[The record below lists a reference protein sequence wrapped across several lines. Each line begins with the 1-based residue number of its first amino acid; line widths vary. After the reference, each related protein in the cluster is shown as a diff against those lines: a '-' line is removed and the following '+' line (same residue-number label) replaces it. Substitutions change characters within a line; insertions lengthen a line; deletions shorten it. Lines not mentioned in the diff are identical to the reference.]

1 MKSIEELREARAA
14 LLEEVMAI
22 RDGATAETRD
32 ISEEETTTS
41 GEKLDEVEKIDAM
54 IASEERANRHL
65 KPVMEQRQAAPA
77 EEAEVRHARPKDP
90 DSEEKT
96 YRPDMLPGSGVKEE
110 RGFLRDVYAVKSG
123 DRAAGDRL
131 ERNRREAIEF
141 HGPNVPA
148 EYRDM
153 ANAATTGGE
162 FVPPLYL
169 GNLWTEPMAG
179 GRPLADA
186 LPHLPLPSTGT
197 AITIP
202 AWSSGPSVAARAD
215 IGAVSET
222 DGVTANI
229 THSVNEIAGM
239 LDIGRILVMRSD
251 PSFEIVAGRQ
261 LRRQYDT
268 YLDTQLIGGSGTD
281 PQHRGIRNVSGVN
294 TVAYTDASPTAAE
307 LWPKFFDGI
316 QKIESNRDTSA
327 DLIVMAPRRAA
338 WVASQL
344 SSTFPLVQLS
354 NLNQAGGQQDM
365 GFAYNIAGL
374 RVLKDKNIGI
384 LYGAGTNEDEI
395 YILASEDFLLMEGP
409 LMARVHDDV
418 GSGNG
423 LIRYAVFAFSAFLS
437 KRYPKGATVM
447 SGTGLVT
454 PAFA

>member
-22 RDGATAETRD
+22 RDAATAETRD
-32 ISEEETTTS
+32 ISEEETKTS
-41 GEKLDEVEKIDAM
+41 GEKLDEVEKLDVM
-54 IASEERANRHL
+54 IADEERVNRHL

-77 EEAEVRHARPKDP
+77 EEAEARHARPKDP
-90 DSEEKT
+90 ESEEKT

-110 RGFLRDVYAVKSG
+110 RGFLRDLFAVKSG
-123 DRAAGDRL
+123 DRAASDRL
-131 ERNRREAIEF
+131 ERNRREAMEF
-141 HGPNVPA
+141 HGPNLPA

-153 ANAATTGGE
+153 ANASTTGGD

-169 GNLWTEPMAG
+169 GDLWTEPVQG
-179 GRPLADA
+179 GRPLADS

-202 AWSSGPSVAARAD
+202 AWSSGASVAARAD
-215 IGAVSET
+215 AGAVSET
-222 DGVTANI
+222 DGVTATV
-229 THSVNEIAGM
+229 THDVNEVAGM
-239 LDIGRILVMRSD
+239 LDIGRILIMRSD

-268 YLDTQLIGGSGTD
+268 YLDTQLIGGSGTA

-307 LWPKFFDGI
+307 LWPKVFDAI
-316 QKIESNRDTSA
+316 QKIESNRDSSA
-327 DLIVMAPRRAA
+327 DLIVMAPRRAS

-344 SSTFPLVQLS
+344 SSTFPLLQLAS
-354 NLNQAGGQQDM
+354 LNQAGGQQDK
-365 GFAYNIAGL
+365 GFAYDIAGL
-374 RVLKDKNIGI
+374 DVLKDKNVGI

-395 YILASEDFLLMEGP
+395 YVLASEDFYLMEGP

-418 GSGNG
+418 GSGTG
-423 LIRYAVFAFSAFLS
+423 VIRFAVFAFSAFLS
-437 KRYPKGATVM
+437 KRYPKGVTVI

-454 PAFA
+454 PTF